1 MQDRALDYAWRT
13 DTGCVRAHNEDAV
26 GVDPDLG
33 LVVVADGIGGARAGE
48 VASRLAVDTIV
59 ARLRH
64 HTLAATD
71 TDNLRSLTAWL
82 AAEANRAVWQLSR
95 SDPAYAGMGTTVVM
109 GITGR
114 DWLAYANVG
123 DSRLYRLRCG
133 CLEQLS
139 HDHSLVQELVDLGDY
154 RTREDA
160 RLAGISGHIL
170 TRALGS
176 SPEVSVYSGVTDLK
190 TGDLYLFCTDG
201 LTDMVSEA
209 HLHQSLS
216 AVGGRG
222 LASVADGLV
231 NLATVYGG
239 VDNITLALIRV
250 GKR

>member
-1 MQDRALDYAWRT
+1 MSASQLHYAWRT
-13 DTGCVRAHNEDAV
+13 DTGCVRTHNEDAV

-33 LVVVADGIGGARAGE
+33 LVVVADGIGGAWAGE
-48 VASRLAVDTIV
+48 VASRLAVDTIL

-82 AAEANRAVWQLSR
+82 AGEANREVWQRSR

-139 HDHSLVQELVDLGDY
+139 HDHSHVQEQVDRGDY

-160 RLAGISGHIL
+160 RLAGIGGHIL

-176 SPEVSVYSGVTDLK
+176 SPEVPVYSGVTDLQ

-209 HLHQSLS
+209 RLHQSLS
-216 AVGGRG
+216 AFGGSG
-222 LASVADGLV
+222 LESVADSLV
-231 NLATVYGG
+231 DLANVYGG
-239 VDNITLALIRV
+239 VDNITLALLWV
-250 GKR
+250 GER